1 MTQRRVENTRVHFW
15 TFSPVSFKECICH
28 LSAYDTDNDYE
39 NELLYEDM
47 NGLTKN
53 GQLSE
58 KGKIALFHRLMYRT
72 LNAIDAAAKG

>member
-1 MTQRRVENTRVHFW
+1 MTQRRVENTRVHLW
-15 TFSPVSFKECICH
+15 TFPPVSVKEYICH
-28 LSAYDTDNDYE
+28 LSAYDTDYDYE

-58 KGKIALFHRLMYRT
+58 KGKIMLFHRLMYLT